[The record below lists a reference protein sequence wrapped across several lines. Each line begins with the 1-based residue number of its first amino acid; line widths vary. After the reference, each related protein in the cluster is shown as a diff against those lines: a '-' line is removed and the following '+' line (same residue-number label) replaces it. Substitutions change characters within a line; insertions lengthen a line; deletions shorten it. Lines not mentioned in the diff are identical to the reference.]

1 MQEGDALREAQ
12 EAQSLDVETA
22 HLQALSSDSSGKGWP
37 RGFGMFVRQVTPK
50 ELELFRKLM
59 GELKVPSL
67 DRQWKPID
75 RRANVEKCD
84 RKKEDDGFKET
95 KGQNNIAHPK
105 RLAFS
110 ALSPIEPIVESFCIG
125 LPLDPSML

>member
-1 MQEGDALREAQ
+1 MWCKDRFQWHQKKNFQISKTFHDWKKVKLHSVQEGDALREAQ

-67 DRQWKPID
+67 DRQ
-75 RRANVEKCD
+75 
-84 RKKEDDGFKET
+84 
-95 KGQNNIAHPK
+95 
-105 RLAFS
+105 
-110 ALSPIEPIVESFCIG
+110 
-125 LPLDPSML
+125 

>member
-1 MQEGDALREAQ
+1 MAPTKKTFKFQRRSRLEESQVAFGAGGDALREAQ

-59 GELKVPSL
+59 AS
-67 DRQWKPID
+67 
-75 RRANVEKCD
+75 
-84 RKKEDDGFKET
+84 
-95 KGQNNIAHPK
+95 
-105 RLAFS
+105 
-110 ALSPIEPIVESFCIG
+110 
-125 LPLDPSML
+125 